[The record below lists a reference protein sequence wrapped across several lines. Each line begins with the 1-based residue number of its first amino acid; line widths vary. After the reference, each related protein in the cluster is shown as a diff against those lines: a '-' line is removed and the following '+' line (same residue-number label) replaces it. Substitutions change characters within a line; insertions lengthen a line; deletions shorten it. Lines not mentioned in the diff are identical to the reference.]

1 MNVRIIYSLHCMN
14 YIIASSKSFC
24 FVYEQE
30 PGCKKPLKLSIFF
43 TNQSI
48 NQSMNGVF
56 LERQTA
62 AAVKNIISR
71 SEINLI
77 SFICSLGVCCIFTLG
92 ETKKGGKE
100 IVHIL

>member
-1 MNVRIIYSLHCMN
+1 MN

-62 AAVKNIISR
+62 AAVKNYHFKKWDKLSV
-71 SEINLI
+71 
-77 SFICSLGVCCIFTLG
+77 ICFLGVCCIFTLG